1 MVAPKPHWALAGIAD
16 TLQPPGLSEDEADR
30 WEQGPMNGIDLETL
44 LSYAALGLIVGFGY
58 YLALNMNGRLVAG
71 GAPRWVVIGIQ
82 ILQLLAA
89 IGFFAW
95 LASLGM
101 TPILAAFA
109 GFLVG
114 RVIALQLIGADA

>member
-1 MVAPKPHWALAGIAD
+1 
-16 TLQPPGLSEDEADR
+16 
-30 WEQGPMNGIDLETL
+30 MNDIDLETL
-44 LSYAALGLIVGFGY
+44 ASYAGLGLIVGFGY

-71 GAPRWVVIGIQ
+71 GAPRWAVIFIQ

-95 LASLGM
+95 LASIGM
-101 TPILAAFA
+101 TPILSAFA

-114 RVIALQLIGADA
+114 RVIALRLTGADA

>member
-1 MVAPKPHWALAGIAD
+1 
-16 TLQPPGLSEDEADR
+16 
-30 WEQGPMNGIDLETL
+30 MNGIDLETL
-44 LSYAALGLIVGFGY
+44 ASYAALGLIVGFGY
-58 YLALNMNGRLVAG
+58 YLALNMNGRLVAA
-71 GAPRWVVIGIQ
+71 GAPRWAVILIQ

-101 TPILAAFA
+101 TPILSAFA

-114 RVIALQLIGADA
+114 RVIALRLMGADA